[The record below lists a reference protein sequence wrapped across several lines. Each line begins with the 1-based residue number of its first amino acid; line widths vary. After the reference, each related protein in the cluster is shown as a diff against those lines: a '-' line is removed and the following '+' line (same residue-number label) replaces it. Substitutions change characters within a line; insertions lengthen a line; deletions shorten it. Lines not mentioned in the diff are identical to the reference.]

1 MQISKLMTAK
11 VLTVSPDDSLAHA
24 NAIMEQNR
32 FRTLPVVSG
41 GKLVGILTDRDV
53 KKYWGRFD
61 VTKVEAAMT
70 SDPLTIGPD
79 SSAEDAARMMLQH
92 KISGF
97 PVLENGKLVGV
108 VTTSDLLKAFLRLIQ
123 GVLELM
129 HG

>member
-1 MQISKLMTAK
+1 MLISKLMTTK
-11 VLTVSPDDSLAHA
+11 VLTVTPGDSLAHA
-24 NAIMEQNR
+24 NAMMEHNR
-32 FRTLPVVSG
+32 FRTLPVVRD

-53 KKYWGRFD
+53 KKHWGHLD
-61 VTKVEAAMT
+61 VAKVDAAMT

-79 SSAEDAARMMLQH
+79 SSAEDAARMMLEH

-123 GVLELM
+123 GVLEIM